1 MESALGMIEIQ
12 GLATAIVV
20 ADIMAKTADVRIANI
35 ERAKGFGWIT
45 VKIRGDVA
53 AVNAAITAG
62 KQVGEQYG
70 HFVTSKVIPRPV
82 PAVTA
87 FFSDDPDPDGR
98 GTCGTPDG
106 PSETPAPPQEP
117 GAASEPAGEPEPA
130 AAEPEAAPP
139 AAELG
144 AVAGVPEEP
153 SIVAESA
160 VAEPV
165 PPVEA
170 EPAPA
175 EPAAAAEPEPVP
187 AEPAAAAESEPVPAE
202 PIAAAEDKPAQAAEA
217 PGEDAP
223 PRSTGKKTRQ
233 VKKRTKSSAK
243 KPDGKHDASVLPA
256 GETDTHESG
265 RSDGPAVLGG
275 PAEV

>member
-106 PSETPAPPQEP
+106 PSETPDPPQEP
-117 GAASEPAGEPEPA
+117 GAASEPAGAPEPA
-130 AAEPEAAPP
+130 AAE
-139 AAELG
+139 
-144 AVAGVPEEP
+144 PEEP

-170 EPAPA
+170 EP

-187 AEPAAAAESEPVPAE
+187 AEPAAAAEPEPVPAE
-202 PIAAAEDKPAQAAEA
+202 PIAAAEDKTAQEAEA